1 MLIDSGV
8 ATGSF
13 SVSGSY
19 RQSGNSI
26 ISGSIAIGNIAASG
40 VDGRLDASNDIVGYS
55 TSDIRFKENIEL
67 IDSAVEKLQKIHGYK
82 FKWKEDPELVKF
94 HGFKGDDVGVI
105 AQEVQSI
112 LPEIINTKDSGY
124 LGVRYEKIIPL
135 LIQAIKEQQDQIEDL
150 KKQIKPKSTKRTKAK
165 ESNN

>member
-19 RQSGNSI
+19 RQTGNSI

-40 VDGRLDASNDIVGYS
+40 IDGRLDAANDIVGYS
-55 TSDIRFKENIEL
+55 TSDVRFKENIEL
-67 IDSAVEKLQKIHGYK
+67 IDNAIDKLQKIHGYK
-82 FKWKEDPELVKF
+82 FTWKEDPELTKF
-94 HGFKGDDVGVI
+94 HGFKGLDVGVI
-105 AQEVQSI
+105 AQEIESV
-112 LPEIINTKDSGY
+112 LPEVISVRDSGY
-124 LGVRYEKIIPL
+124 KGVRYEKIIPL
-135 LIQAIKEQQDQIEDL
+135 LIQAIKEQQGEIENL
-150 KKQIKPKSTKRTKAK
+150 KKQIENKKVKRTKK